1 MRPEILV
8 LGSGWVP
15 EVQAELER
23 SFVCHHLARVAPDER
38 DAFVERASRAV
49 RGVLT
54 TGTVGIDAGLAA
66 RLPLLEIVAVHGV
79 GIDAVDFAALE
90 PRAIAVTNTP
100 DVLTDDVADL
110 AVALLLAA
118 ARRVPALDRHVRAG
132 AWEAKLPLAPSRA
145 LRGKVAGIVGLGRIG
160 QAVARRLEPFGMEVR
175 YFQRS
180 QAALPYPRSATLLDL
195 ARESDY
201 LVVCAPGGADTRR
214 MIDRDVLEA
223 LGPGGT
229 LVNIARGSLVDEQA
243 LVAALREGRLGA
255 AALDV
260 VENEPRVPAA
270 LKELDNVV
278 LTPHVGSFTV
288 EAHTAMGR
296 LAIANLLAH
305 FAGAPLPTPVGRARA
320 QS

>member
-1 MRPEILV
+1 MRPDILV

-15 EVQAELER
+15 AVQEELED
-23 SFVCHHLARVAPDER
+23 SFVCHHLARVAPAQR
-38 DAFVERASRAV
+38 DAFIEQAARVV
-49 RGVLT
+49 RGVFT
-54 TGTVGIDAGLAA
+54 SGTVGIDARLAA

-79 GIDAVDFAALE
+79 GVDAVDIPALAA
-90 PRAIAVTNTP
+90 RGIAVTNTP

-110 AVALLLAA
+110 AVGLLLAS
-118 ARRVPALDRHVRAG
+118 ARRLPTLDRHVRTG
-132 AWEAKLPLAPSRA
+132 GWEAQLPLAPARG

-160 QAVARRLEPFGMEVR
+160 QAVARRLEPFGMQIR

-180 QAALPYPRSATLLDL
+180 TAAVPYPRSASLRAL

-201 LVVCAPGGADTRR
+201 LIVCAPGGPGTRG
-214 MIDRDVLEA
+214 MVDAEVLDA
-223 LGPGGT
+223 LGPEGT

-260 VENEPRVPAA
+260 FADEPRVPAA
-270 LKELDNVV
+270 LKSLDNVV

-288 EAHTAMGR
+288 EARTAMGR
-296 LAIANLLAH
+296 LAIANLRAH
-305 FAGAPLPTPVGRARA
+305 FAGEPLPTPVAA
-320 QS
+320 

>member
-1 MRPEILV
+1 MRPDILV

-15 EVQAELER
+15 AVQEELER
-23 SFVCHHLARVAPDER
+23 SFVCHHLAQVAPAER
-38 DAFVERASRAV
+38 DAFVDAAARVV
-49 RGVLT
+49 RGVFT
-54 TGTVGIDAGLAA
+54 SGTVGIDAGLAA

-79 GIDAVDFAALE
+79 GVDAVDIPALAARGI
-90 PRAIAVTNTP
+90 PVTNTP

-110 AVALLLAA
+110 AVGLLLAS
-118 ARRVPALDRHVRAG
+118 ARRLPMLDRHVRAG
-132 AWEAKLPLAPSRA
+132 GWEARRPLAPARG

-180 QAALPYPRSATLLDL
+180 TAEVAYARSASLLEL

-201 LVVCAPGGADTRR
+201 LIVCAPGGPGTRG
-214 MIDRDVLEA
+214 MIDAAMLDA
-223 LGPGGT
+223 LGPEGT

-243 LVAALREGRLGA
+243 LVAALLEGRLGG

-260 VENEPRVPAA
+260 FADEPRVPEA
-270 LKELDNVV
+270 LKSLDNVV

-288 EAHTAMGR
+288 EARTAMGR
-296 LAIANLLAH
+296 LAIANLRAH
-305 FAGAPLPTPVGRARA
+305 FAGEPLPTPVAP
-320 QS
+320 